1 MSGLYNCMSIPM
13 HLALP
18 LSDSIIQKQ
27 KYSFEKHIQ
36 GCQCS
41 PGLSHNSVA
50 VTFQKLYAVWPNN
63 TESQHSLNS
72 VIPS

>member
-18 LSDSIIQKQ
+18 LLDYIIQKQ
-27 KYSFEKHIQ
+27 KYSFEEHIQ
-36 GCQCS
+36 GCQCG
-41 PGLSHNSVA
+41 PGHNSVP

-72 VIPS
+72 VTPS